1 MLKQKQAEEARG
13 EEKPDDFMQQVIN
26 VIEVNLSNEDFNV
39 KILADRLNM
48 SQPTLYRKIKQH
60 SELAAIE
67 IIRRVRMSK
76 AAELIMEKKYSIQ
89 EIAEMVGY
97 SDTRT
102 LRKHFAGQFGVSPSK
117 YLEPEN

>member
-1 MLKQKQAEEARG
+1 
-13 EEKPDDFMQQVIN
+13 
-26 VIEVNLSNEDFNV
+26 
-39 KILADRLNM
+39 
-48 SQPTLYRKIKQH
+48 
-60 SELAAIE
+60 
-67 IIRRVRMSK
+67 MSK